1 MKKIV
6 LSILMLVFSILT
18 ISATE
23 TTISVANCTWKT
35 DTVTTYGAGYTTT
48 SNGFNISIYNS
59 IFTYYEKI

>member
-23 TTISVANCTWKT
+23 TTISVANCTWKP
-35 DTVTTYGAGYTTT
+35 DTVETYGPGYTTT
-48 SNGFNISIYNS
+48 SNGFKISIS
-59 IFTYYEKI
+59 LIPRPFR